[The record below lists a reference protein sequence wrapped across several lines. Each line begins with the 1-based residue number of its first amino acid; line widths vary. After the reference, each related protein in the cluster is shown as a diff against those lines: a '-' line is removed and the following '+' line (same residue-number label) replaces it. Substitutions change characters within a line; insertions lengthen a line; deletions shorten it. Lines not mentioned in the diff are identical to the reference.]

1 MYSKNVGSD
10 TRAGSESKGKL
21 NADPNQTSRIC
32 HPAVPLICL
41 VFIVYSP
48 EPNLSLSHIYEYL
61 ISTPTSH
68 GLCHHGVM
76 NHDDPV
82 TNLTVKS
89 DIALVYS
96 DITKGI
102 TKIEEGKREV
112 IGISS

>member
-1 MYSKNVGSD
+1 MRIRIK
-10 TRAGSESKGKL
+10 
-21 NADPNQTSRIC
+21 TSQIC

-61 ISTPTSH
+61 ISTPIHPLTSPSH

-76 NHDDPV
+76 NHDPV

-102 TKIEEGKREV
+102 TKIEEGKREA
-112 IGISS
+112 IGISSKQHC

>member
-1 MYSKNVGSD
+1 MRIRIK
-10 TRAGSESKGKL
+10 
-21 NADPNQTSRIC
+21 TSQIC

-76 NHDDPV
+76 NHDPV

-102 TKIEEGKREV
+102 TKIEEGKREAIV
-112 IGISS
+112 ISS